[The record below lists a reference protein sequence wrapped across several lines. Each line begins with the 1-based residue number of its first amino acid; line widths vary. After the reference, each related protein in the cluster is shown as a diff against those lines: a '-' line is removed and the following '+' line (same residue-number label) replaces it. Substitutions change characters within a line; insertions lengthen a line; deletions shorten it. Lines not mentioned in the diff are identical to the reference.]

1 MITSVLGSLLSA
13 VIYVKVRGGS
23 EREGKAPESTE
34 KFALSWRRRRRARPS
49 KRFTMPY
56 CKGPSPRIFIYDIPQ
71 SLLSRPT
78 PWRLVYDVGAWIRNS
93 PHWERQGDCAD
104 YFFVPMHPENVAN
117 GRMTGDASFARL
129 YAYIRETWPYWN
141 RTVDEGTAR
150 HFHMLPCDHGP
161 GDCGYDR
168 PLIPNKWSPGV
179 HSLAEQN
186 QRNHVVGFHN
196 RSDANYIRRTWGGLW
211 EQLNPASPS
220 RLVFYL
226 VYNGAADQLRSKI
239 GQCRSCFHHGLDV
252 RAHPASTH
260 PCLGTSV
267 WNLAGSHGQRTPCKH
282 ACMRAAR
289 RAQAVCR
296 PHAARAD
303 SCCAD
308 PATDARGA

>member
-1 MITSVLGSLLSA
+1 MKERHSV
-13 VIYVKVRGGS
+13 V
-23 EREGKAPESTE
+23 PE
-34 KFALSWRRRRRARPS
+34 KFALWWRRRVRAS

-129 YAYIRETWPYWN
+129 YAHIHKTWPYWN

-196 RSDANYIRRTWGGLW
+196 RSDANFIRRTWGGLW

-220 RLVFYL
+220 RLIFYL

-252 RAHPASTH
+252 RATPPAHTH
-260 PCLGTSV
+260 ASARRCGISRDLTAS
-267 WNLAGSHGQRTPCKH
+267 ARACTH
-282 ACMRAAR
+282 ACTHAAR
-289 RAQAVCR
+289 RALAVRR
-296 PHAARAD
+296 PHAACAD